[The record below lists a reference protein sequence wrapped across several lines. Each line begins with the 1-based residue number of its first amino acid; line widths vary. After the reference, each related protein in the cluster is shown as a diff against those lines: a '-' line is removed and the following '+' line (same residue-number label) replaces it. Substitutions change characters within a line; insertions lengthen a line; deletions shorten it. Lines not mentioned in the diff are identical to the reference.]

1 MNISKLN
8 NEFVINKDIKTV
20 MKLLFEELNNNSLAE
35 GIDFDPEAKIV
46 SFNPVHE
53 DNVDTSIENNP
64 TVDKSIYPNVD
75 VWSIFKRKKGMRGD
89 GNPLVYALKG
99 EREWQFKS
107 IKDKELIKKQFDLIA
122 EKFAKLY
129 PIGVTVI
136 IPSGN
141 QLNKHIADIVMS
153 KSKDAKLIEGVI
165 CKLTVEEVDEIV
177 MRKDSY
183 FRKVY
188 KDNFNDAYKTLWVF
202 FDKMNEERNGV
213 FSRHL
218 IKDNKMRDAI
228 LDTLKI
234 TPDRYAMDS
243 KFINGQN
250 ILLIDDTISRGQT
263 IKRACEILNESYGPK
278 SITVLTLLSKLYDK

>member
-1 MNISKLN
+1 M
-8 NEFVINKDIKTV
+8 
-20 MKLLFEELNNNSLAE
+20 
-35 GIDFDPEAKIV
+35 
-46 SFNPVHE
+46 
-53 DNVDTSIENNP
+53 
-64 TVDKSIYPNVD
+64 
-75 VWSIFKRKKGMRGD
+75 
-89 GNPLVYALKG
+89 
-99 EREWQFKS
+99 
-107 IKDKELIKKQFDLIA
+107 
-122 EKFAKLY
+122 
-129 PIGVTVI
+129 
-136 IPSGN
+136 
-141 QLNKHIADIVMS
+141 
-153 KSKDAKLIEGVI
+153 

-188 KDNFNDAYKTLWVF
+188 KNNFNDAYKKLCIF
-202 FDKMNEERNGV
+202 FEEMDEQRDGM

-243 KFINGQN
+243 KVINGQN

-263 IKRACEILNESYGPK
+263 IKHACEILNESYGPK